1 MKNVH
6 VLVKSQLTKSDGK
19 LLIVDDPEIIVKEA
33 NLNVVFENLFG
44 GDKPQFSKVSQHLP
58 CVRDIHKDPCWHMR
72 STFGAEQNTQTQPI
86 YLLSLPP
93 GTRHL

>member
-58 CVRDIHKDPCWHMR
+58 CVRDIHKDPC
-72 STFGAEQNTQTQPI
+72 
-86 YLLSLPP
+86 
-93 GTRHL
+93 